1 MHLTIQ
7 SNEQIKF
14 QPHIQ
19 RLLELFYWNIIQEK
33 HLQRPFHSTETHSNS
48 SN

>member
-1 MHLTIQ
+1 MPLTIK

-14 QPHIQ
+14 QPHII
-19 RLLELFYWNIIQEK
+19 RSLELFHWNIIQEK
-33 HLQRPFHSTETHSNS
+33 QLQRPFHSTGTHSNS